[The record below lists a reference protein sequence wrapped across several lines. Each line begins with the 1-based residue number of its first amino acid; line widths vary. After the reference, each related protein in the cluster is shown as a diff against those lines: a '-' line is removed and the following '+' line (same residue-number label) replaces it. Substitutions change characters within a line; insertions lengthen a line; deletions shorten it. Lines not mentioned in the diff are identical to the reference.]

1 MKGEVGS
8 EDIVS
13 EDLKEDG
20 EGSVGDLT
28 FVGGVLFVL
37 TSVMV
42 SAVVLIEILRNLS
55 ILDPVYIM
63 GAGTLAL
70 INLVVTIILAIS
82 LLRGGNRLLVSV
94 ASIVPFI
101 LVLWPFHGLNPL
113 WRTFLIAGL
122 GLFGIALVLLAWF
135 RSRGK

>member
-1 MKGEVGS
+1 M
-8 EDIVS
+8 S

-28 FVGGVLFVL
+28 FAGGVLFLL

-70 INLVVTIILAIS
+70 INLIMTIVFAFSVLRGWNS
-82 LLRGGNRLLVSV
+82 LLMNV
-94 ASIVPFI
+94 APIVPFI

-122 GLFGIALVLLAWF
+122 GLFGIALVLLGWY
-135 RSRGK
+135 RSRGR

>member
-1 MKGEVGS
+1 M
-8 EDIVS
+8 S

-28 FVGGVLFVL
+28 FFGGVLFVL

-42 SAVVLIEILRNLS
+42 SAVVLIEILRNQS

-63 GAGTLAL
+63 GASTLAL
-70 INLVVTIILAIS
+70 INLVVTIVFALTVI
-82 LLRGGNRLLVSV
+82 RGWNRLLASV
-94 ASIVPFI
+94 APIVPFI

-122 GLFGIALVLLAWF
+122 GLFGIALVLLAWY

>member
-1 MKGEVGS
+1 MS
-8 EDIVS
+8 D
-13 EDLKEDG
+13 DLKEDG

-63 GAGTLAL
+63 GASTLAL
-70 INLVVTIILAIS
+70 INLVVTIIFAIS
-82 LLRGGNRLLVSV
+82 VLRGGNRLIVIV
-94 ASIVPFI
+94 APIVPFI

-113 WRTFLIAGL
+113 WRTFLIAGM
-122 GLFGIALVLLAWF
+122 GLFGIALVLVAWH

>member
-1 MKGEVGS
+1 MS
-8 EDIVS
+8 EDILS
-13 EDLKEDG
+13 EDLDGDGDG

-37 TSVMV
+37 TSITV
-42 SAVVLIEILRNLS
+42 SAVVLIDILRNLS
-55 ILDPVYIM
+55 ILDQVYIM
-63 GAGTLAL
+63 GASTLAL
-70 INLVVTIILAIS
+70 INLVVTIAFAYS
-82 LLRGGNRLLVSV
+82 VLRGGNRLLVSV
-94 ASIVPFI
+94 APIVPFV

-122 GLFGIALVLLAWF
+122 GLFGIALVLLAWY